1 MCGRRRTPGKH
12 PLWAMRPRAGHR
24 CRRRQRRRA
33 HPGGRCCA
41 PTHGQ
46 PGAIL
51 PSAWRTTVRTCREC
65 PCRSMP
71 GRGFAVRGP
80 CVGRRAGMGR
90 GNGAGIEFEDEL
102 RFRHAR
108 QGAEATAPSPRGQVR
123 LTLPLLGC
131 PASRGQSAGTVARG
145 PRHVVFAGAWP
156 GAHPSLRH
164 AMWSTA
170 PLLHGHPNVACRARP
185 LWHGRRR
192 CSARSRRRP
201 PSEWPC
207 PPAGR
212 LRLPVVMA
220 VGRSATPTCG
230 ATGPP
235 ERRRRRSSWPRCR
248 CHWRRRAAARCCPG
262 SPAPLW

>member
-51 PSAWRTTVRTCREC
+51 PSAGRTTVRTCREC

-156 GAHPSLRH
+156 GRAPVASTCNVEHSPFIT
-164 AMWSTA
+164 WS
-170 PLLHGHPNVACRARP
+170 PKRGLP
-185 LWHGRRR
+185 
-192 CSARSRRRP
+192 CSATLAWTATMQRSKS
-201 PSEWPC
+201 PSTPQRMAL
-207 PPAGR
+207 PAGR
-212 LRLPVVMA
+212 PA
-220 VGRSATPTCG
+220 P
-230 ATGPP
+230 
-235 ERRRRRSSWPRCR
+235 
-248 CHWRRRAAARCCPG
+248 AARGDGRG
-262 SPAPLW
+262 SVRDAHLRGYRAT